1 MLNYITGHFLAVPAI
16 PNGTGLSMTNCL
28 NKTVTD
34 FGLAPKIEAVFDAT
48 GNNTGIWRGPV
59 TQ

>member
-1 MLNYITGHFLAVPAI
+1 MAVPAI